1 MSRLLRLVA
10 LLLAVAA
17 VVGAVAYASRH
28 HVAPIFQAD
37 GDCTTTVDGRT
48 VYLDEEQSH
57 HASLIAAI
65 SVERGL
71 RAHAATIAL
80 AAAYQ
85 ESKLYNLSGG
95 DRDSVGLFQ
104 QRPSQGWGPR
114 AALMRP
120 SYAINK
126 FYDALVKVDG
136 YNDLRVTVAAQEVQ
150 RSGYPEAYAAH
161 EADARVLASA
171 LTGYSPAAFSCSV
184 DPPEGQPAPIGRR
197 ADEVRRG
204 LATGFGAVSVRVRPG
219 ARIAVPVSSPER
231 GWAVASYLV
240 AHARELGLAS
250 VGVAGRTWEAGHDGW
265 ARSGPRSSR
274 VVVVR

>member
-1 MSRLLRLVA
+1 MLRLLA
-10 LLLAVAA
+10 LGLAVAGVIA
-17 VVGAVAYASRH
+17 AVAYASRH
-28 HVAPIFQAD
+28 HVGPIFQAD

-48 VYLDEEQSH
+48 VYLDEEQAH
-57 HASLIAAI
+57 NATLISAI
-65 SVERGL
+65 SVRRGL

-80 AAAYQ
+80 AAAFQ
-85 ESKLYNLSGG
+85 ESKLYNLHSG

-114 AALMRP
+114 ASLMRP
-120 SYAINK
+120 AYAVNK

-184 DPPEGQPAPIGRR
+184 DPPSGQPEPIGRR
-197 ADEVRRG
+197 AVAIREA
-204 LATGFGAVSVRVRPG
+204 LTPGFGPVTTRVRPG
-219 ARIAVPVSSPER
+219 PEVAVHAASPEHA
-231 GWAVASYLV
+231 WAVADYLV
-240 AHARELGLAS
+240 ARAKQLGLTS
-250 VGVAGRTWEAGHDGW
+250 VSVAGRTWQTGHDGW
-265 ARSGPRSSR
+265 SR
-274 VVVVR
+274 TAGGSTTLVVVR